1 MKNNITKT
9 ILATVAGAA
18 AFAGAGAVASA
29 NDITVKAGDTLS
41 QIAAN
46 NNTTVDDLASKNN
59 IQNVNLIF
67 VGDIIKT
74 DGTAAGTAAAAAA
87 AANTT
92 TATAQT
98 ETAGTAAAAAATASS
113 ATTQTQATTN
123 TNTQAQAATTSSSA
137 NYNTY
142 SAGASGSVQ
151 TIINAMNAKR
161 AAAGLAPV
169 SYDASLAARAQS
181 RAENAVANGGLP
193 TGHMQQVAGPEVV
206 AIDWAPSQVV
216 DAWYNETGMIAA
228 PAHRNWLMNASF
240 TKVGFGIVD
249 GTIVGI
255 AG

>member
-59 IQNVNLIF
+59 IKNVNLIY
-67 VGDIIKT
+67 VGDVIKT

-87 AANTT
+87 NTT

-98 ETAGTAAAAAATASS
+98 EAAGTAAASAATASA
-113 ATTQTQATTN
+113 ATTQTQATTT
-123 TNTQAQAATTSSSA
+123 TNTQAQAATTTSSTADYSS
-137 NYNTY
+137 Y

-169 SYDASLAARAQS
+169 SYDVSLAARAQS

>member
-1 MKNNITKT
+1 MKNTITKT

-46 NNTTVDDLASKNN
+46 NNTTVDDLAAKNN

-67 VGDIIKT
+67 VGDVIKT
-74 DGTAAGTAAAAAA
+74 DGTAAAD
-87 AANTT
+87 NTT
-92 TATAQT
+92 
-98 ETAGTAAAAAATASS
+98 AATASV
-113 ATTQTQATTN
+113 ATTQTQATTT
-123 TNTQAQAATTSSSA
+123 TNTQAQAATTTSSTDYS
-137 NYNTY
+137 TY
-142 SAGASGSVQ
+142 SAGADGSVQ

>member
-1 MKNNITKT
+1 MSLMKNNVTKT

-18 AFAGAGAVASA
+18 AFAGAGVAASA

-41 QIAAN
+41 QIAQA
-46 NNTTVDDLASKNN
+46 NNTTVDDLAAKNN
-59 IQNVNLIF
+59 IADVNLIY
-67 VGDIIKT
+67 VGDVIKT
-74 DGTAAGTAAAAAA
+74 DGTATTTTTTAAAA
-87 AANTT
+87 TT
-92 TATAQT
+92 
-98 ETAGTAAAAAATASS
+98 
-113 ATTQTQATTN
+113 TTQTSSSDQTAQAN
-123 TNTQAQAATTSSSA
+123 TAATTSSVDYSS
-137 NYNTY
+137 Y

-169 SYDASLAARAQS
+169 QYDAALSAKATARAQ
-181 RAENAVANGGLP
+181 NAVANGGLP

-249 GTIVGI
+249 GTIVGL

>member
-1 MKNNITKT
+1 MKNTITKT

-46 NNTTVDDLASKNN
+46 NNTTVDDLAAKNN

-67 VGDIIKT
+67 VGDVIKT
-74 DGTAAGTAAAAAA
+74 DGTAAAAADNTTAA
-87 AANTT
+87 T
-92 TATAQT
+92 TATA
-98 ETAGTAAAAAATASS
+98 TASV
-113 ATTQTQATTN
+113 ATTQTQATTT
-123 TNTQAQAATTSSSA
+123 TNTQAQAATTTSSTDYS
-137 NYNTY
+137 TY
-142 SAGASGSVQ
+142 SAGANGSVQ

>member
-1 MKNNITKT
+1 MSLMKNTITKT

-46 NNTTVDDLASKNN
+46 NNTTVDDLAAKNN

-67 VGDIIKT
+67 VGDVIKT
-74 DGTAAGTAAAAAA
+74 DGTAAAAAD
-87 AANTT
+87 NT
-92 TATAQT
+92 TATA
-98 ETAGTAAAAAATASS
+98 TASV
-113 ATTQTQATTN
+113 ATTQTQATTT
-123 TNTQAQAATTSSSA
+123 TNTQAQAATTTSSTDYS
-137 NYNTY
+137 TY
-142 SAGASGSVQ
+142 SAGANGSVQ

-206 AIDWAPSQVV
+206 AIDWAPNQVV